1 MLLAGFGA
9 IRAGANREVLDFI
22 ERYQI
27 PLITTLDGKGI
38 VDESH
43 PLAIGVFADS
53 GHKSA
58 WDLFLDSDV
67 VIGLG
72 NSFAQHA
79 TFDFRD
85 DLFENRKLVHI
96 DVDSKP
102 DRQGLQG
109 RPGHHRRRPAGD
121 LGARRRPRLARPAA
135 AEVVPCAGFR

>member
-1 MLLAGFGA
+1 M
-9 IRAGANREVLDFI
+9 
-22 ERYQI
+22 
-27 PLITTLDGKGI
+27 K
-38 VDESH
+38 SH

-58 WDLFLDSDV
+58 WDLFLGSDV

-79 TFDFRD
+79 TFDFRE

-96 DVDSKP
+96 RRRRGP

-109 RPGHHRRRPAGD
+109 RPGDHRRRPARHFRP
-121 LGARRRPRLARPAA
+121 RRRDGNPSAA
-135 AEVVPCAGFR
+135 FRRSRSGPPISTSSAWSS